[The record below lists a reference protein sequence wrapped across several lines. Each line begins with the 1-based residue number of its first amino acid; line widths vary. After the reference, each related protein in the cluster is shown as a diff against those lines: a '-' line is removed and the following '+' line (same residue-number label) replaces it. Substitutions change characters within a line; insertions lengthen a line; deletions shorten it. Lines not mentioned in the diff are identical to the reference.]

1 MVPVK
6 IIRDTHKQL
15 RKDYREYKK
24 QNGDTTFTDYI
35 TNVLNYEHSEAK
47 KIVKE
52 GNKLLYNAK
61 KVK

>member
-35 TNVLNYEHSEAK
+35 TKVLNYGIAEAQE
-47 KIVKE
+47 IIKE

>member
-1 MVPVK
+1 MIPVK
-6 IIRDTHKQL
+6 KIKETHKQL

-35 TNVLNYEHSEAK
+35 TNVLNYNHSEAK

-52 GNKLLYNAK
+52 GNKLHYNSK